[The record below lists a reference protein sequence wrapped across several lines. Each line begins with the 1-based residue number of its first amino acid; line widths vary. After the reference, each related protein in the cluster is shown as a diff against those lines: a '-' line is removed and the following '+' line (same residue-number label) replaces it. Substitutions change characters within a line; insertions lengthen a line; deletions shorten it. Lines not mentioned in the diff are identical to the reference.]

1 MDKIMKSQILKLLLI
16 AIFVLMTPLISS
28 SQRTSYLY
36 FIVNL
41 LIISLGADAG
51 LISFFSKSQNNNTN
65 NLPSVISQ
73 VRSGFSESQN
83 DDKISSPPL
92 SPHTTTTSI
101 KQQKVSPKVVE
112 KCVSEKIVGVTKL
125 AEKDEVKLQKCPS
138 TPSLFFIWS
147 DEDSSEVKEEE
158 EEEISGQELF
168 NKAETFIG
176 NFYNQLKMQR
186 EESVESLKGVRF
198 DSDLKICV

>member
-16 AIFVLMTPLISS
+16 AVLLLITPLISS

-36 FIVNL
+36 FIVNI

-51 LISFFSKSQNNNTN
+51 LISFFSKSQN
-65 NLPSVISQ
+65 
-73 VRSGFSESQN
+73 
-83 DDKISSPPL
+83 DDKFPSSL
-92 SPHTTTTSI
+92 SPHTTTI
-101 KQQKVSPKVVE
+101 KQQKNAPKVVE

-125 AEKDEVKLQKCPS
+125 VNSDEVKLQKCPS
-138 TPSLFFIWS
+138 TPSLFFIGS
-147 DEDSSEVKEEE
+147 GEDGSEKYEE
-158 EEEISGQELF
+158 EEEISEQELF

-186 EESVESLKGVRF
+186 EESIEFLKGVRF
-198 DSDLKICV
+198 ASDLKICI